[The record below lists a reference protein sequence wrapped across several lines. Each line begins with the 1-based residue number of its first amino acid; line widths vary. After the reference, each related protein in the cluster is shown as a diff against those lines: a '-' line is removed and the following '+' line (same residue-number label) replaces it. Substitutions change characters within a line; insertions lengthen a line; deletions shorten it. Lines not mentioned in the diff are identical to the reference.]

1 MSTRSPKIR
10 AEALFSAGEETMS
23 VREGGLLSLGATSAE
38 RGAFTGVEKAASR
51 DMGRAE
57 ETAAPDVILR
67 TLSMPKSNVSAR
79 APTELFEV
87 AENAAS
93 LDPSLQ
99 FAADRAERDIERS
112 QQSAAPSGLASFRFA
127 QDDVAS
133 ESNAETVEA
142 VKEAVEA
149 AVEEVVDASAAMPVP
164 EVAEVAEVAEA
175 PAPVATASEP
185 APLASE
191 PIIKPLAIPPRYS
204 VTPLSRTKPVAK
216 SKARRARSTTLYIG
230 IGVAVVVALAL
241 FFMKGKKALA
251 GGATPAIA
259 AVALEGGND
268 AAASLPESAFITL
281 PEFLA

>member
-142 VKEAVEA
+142 VEEAVEA
-149 AVEEVVDASAAMPVP
+149 AVEEKVDAPAAVTVP
-164 EVAEVAEVAEA
+164 EVAEV

-204 VTPLSRTKPVAK
+204 VTPLSRTKPVVK

-241 FFMKGKKALA
+241 FFMKGKRALA
-251 GGATPAIA
+251 GGATPAVA
-259 AVALEGGND
+259 AVALEGGNN